1 MPILIGTA
9 LTSATGTATLYA
21 GLFLWSFLAAT
32 VLPLSSEAPLAA
44 LVYKTRV
51 WLGPVVV
58 ATIGNYLGA
67 CTTYGLA
74 RWASRS
80 TGLVGK
86 DGRAHRTAVRLVAQ
100 YGAPVMLL
108 SWVPLAGD
116 ALVAVAGAAA
126 MPFTRFSLMVVI
138 GKAARYAV
146 VAWLAL
152 KI

>member
-1 MPILIGTA
+1 MIVATAGTPA
-9 LTSATGTATLYA
+9 MYA

-51 WLGPVVV
+51 WGAPVAV
-58 ATIGNYLGA
+58 ATIGNFLGA

-74 RWASRS
+74 RWAARS

-86 DGRAHRTAVRLVAQ
+86 DGPAHRTAVRLVAQ

-116 ALVAVAGAAA
+116 ALVAVAGAVG
-126 MPFTRFSLMVVI
+126 MPFLRFSIMVVI
-138 GKAARYAV
+138 GKAARYV
-146 VAWLAL
+146 GVAWLAL